1 MSIQFSI
8 SLCSFVGFSVC
19 DVCLSVCDVC
29 LYVMS
34 VFLYVMWESDV
45 CLTVCD
51 VWCLSYC
58 MWCVMSV
65 LLFVMCDVCLTV
77 CDVCLSLCL
86 SVLRAYSTSA
96 ICGVFFPSIFLEI
109 NTHLCSFSIYK
120 LISMYLF
127 IFYLYFYVI
136 QSLADANAEL
146 EDKLKD
152 VRKDLEESAMEMDK
166 MTDEYTKLKTVLQQ
180 TDQIVEEMRKD
191 RDVLRAQVCYWKRT
205 SLMYTIREGHFIF
218 LQHTSGISL
227 LYSKGLLPKTGKI
240 FISFLLFRSKTW
252 ETRWHQ
258 RLTMTIKFSRL

>member
-19 DVCLSVCDVC
+19 DVCLSVCDVGK
-29 LYVMS
+29 
-34 VFLYVMWESDV
+34 
-45 CLTVCD
+45 
-51 VWCLSYC
+51 WCLSYC

-65 LLFVMCDVCLTV
+65 LLFVM

-109 NTHLCSFSIYK
+109 NTHLYSFSIYK

-152 VRKDLEESAMEMDK
+152 VQKDLEESAMEMDK
-166 MTDEYTKLKTVLQQ
+166 MTDEYTKVKTVLQQ

-191 RDVLRAQVCYWKRT
+191 RDVLRAQVWYWKRT
-205 SLMYTIREGHFIF
+205 SLMYTIREGNFIF